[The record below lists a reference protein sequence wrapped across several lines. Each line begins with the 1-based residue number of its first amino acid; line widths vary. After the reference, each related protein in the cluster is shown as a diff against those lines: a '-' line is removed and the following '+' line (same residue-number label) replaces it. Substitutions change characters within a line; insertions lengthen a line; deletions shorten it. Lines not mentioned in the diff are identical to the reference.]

1 MFDPECSPLTATWD
15 AFSVIM
21 GILVYMASISLFLTG
36 LLLLGMLRMTELDKG
51 PLSQNSLELLQ
62 ICLLTSE
69 LSKSCIDTLFTKLY
83 DYIFAG
89 LGIEETSQ
97 TSWDVI
103 LIFMLKASTSHILK
117 VFAVYYG

>member
-1 MFDPECSPLTATWD
+1 
-15 AFSVIM
+15 
-21 GILVYMASISLFLTG
+21 
-36 LLLLGMLRMTELDKG
+36 MTELDKG

-62 ICLLTSE
+62 ICLHSSE
-69 LSKSCIDTLFTKLY
+69 LSKPCLDTLFTKLY

-97 TSWDVI
+97 SSWDVI

-117 VFAVYYG
+117 VLLYFGY